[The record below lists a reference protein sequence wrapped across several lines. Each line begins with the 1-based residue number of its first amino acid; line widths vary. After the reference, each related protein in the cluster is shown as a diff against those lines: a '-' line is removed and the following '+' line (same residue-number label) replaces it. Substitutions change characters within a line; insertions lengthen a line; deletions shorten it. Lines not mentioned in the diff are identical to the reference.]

1 MFTTHN
7 PPTVQRMPWPQDDD
21 GSKSYTYDTWILNE
35 DDFSWLEE
43 PEGKPILQSRIVDI
57 SISIH

>member
-21 GSKSYTYDTWILNE
+21 DSKSYTYDTWILNE

-43 PEGKPILQSRIVDI
+43 PEGKSILQLRIVDI
-57 SISIH
+57 